1 MVHYCP
7 HHHRATYGLLVVGRI
22 IMSQAI
28 VHLGRGSSIVCLV
41 RIDTEGQRV
50 FIPKRVWEISRG
62 KGGIASVTCRGKI
75 YTRFGEIT

>member
-1 MVHYCP
+1 V
-7 HHHRATYGLLVVGRI
+7 
-22 IMSQAI
+22 

-62 KGGIASVTCRGKI
+62 KGGIASVTCRGKT
-75 YTRFGEIT
+75 YSRFGEIA